1 MSDAALHEKMEGLAQ
16 TPIPELGRRSIV
28 LVGMMGAGKSSVGRK
43 LAARLSLPF
52 VDADTKIEE
61 AARTGKLHL
70 DLMAERRKLARE
82 FTELGKE
89 AHLALLEDG
98 IAQLAV
104 RPGIAEMQRNI
115 DKYKKGIADLEAR
128 LAAAQKR
135 PKV

>member
-1 MSDAALHEKMEGLAQ
+1 MTESFLEKLKK
-16 TPIPELGRRSIV
+16 SV
-28 LVGMMGAGKSSVGRK
+28 LQGAHSS
-43 LAARLSLPF
+43 A
-52 VDADTKIEE
+52 TKIEE

-98 IAQLAV
+98 IAKLAS
-104 RPGIAEMQRNI
+104 RPAVADMQRNI
-115 DKYKKGIADLEAR
+115 EKYKLAIADLEAR

-135 PKV
+135 PKA